1 MQNHFNIG
9 KKQLINPFD
18 NVKYVVVA
26 TLNTSTELLY
36 KLLNSKSV
44 TVETRKINEQF
55 VILYNIELLDFT
67 TLMTWFDTERG
78 KFTMKGKSNHGYTP
92 LHSIHFRIE
101 NDIMYCW

>member
-1 MQNHFNIG
+1 MFFEIIYQNQFIWQTRIIHFIPY
-9 KKQLINPFD
+9 KLI
-18 NVKYVVVA
+18 
-26 TLNTSTELLY
+26 LY